1 MALSSRLAL
10 WEQKIKE
17 EDKPPPPPVPP
28 PPLSVVPGGFIK
40 QLVRETEKEAKKKEP
55 EIKEE
60 KPPSKLSDNLVL
72 PFLLPAK
79 ENTLPEAEMA
89 SQAALLVNGLHGE
102 TEGKGRPAA
111 NARKPSRRLMSPEP
125 GGTVSHSATN
135 GIAQKQELGPH
146 KQEKEVAI
154 ETKPEDS
161 RSRSRHEDPLAGKT
175 EKREEEE
182 RGEES
187 EENERER
194 NCVKNATEEQVEVER
209 DGTAEGRL
217 ESEQKDMWYEAGK
230 VWYVQKDGF
239 SLATELKPDE
249 GTPDLP
255 EGTARIRLDSDGTV
269 VEVEEEKIERTN
281 PPGLELAEDLSQLVS
296 VNESS
301 VLHTLQSRYQAQLHH
316 TLAGRNLL
324 SVRPDAAAGKTGR
337 GKKTGAVPPLI
348 QTLAQRAYRSMV
360 MERRDQTIVP
370 LGRSGAG
377 KTTSCHSVLEQLV
390 SKAGSVDSTVTV
402 EKIQAIFTV
411 LQSFGSVTTQH
422 SSGSTRFS
430 MVLAL
435 DFSHAGKVAAAHLQT
450 MLLERTRVCQHPED
464 ESSFNVFAQMLAGLS
479 TDLRTELHLHQMS
492 ESSSFGILPP
502 TKTEEKQKAS
512 VAFGRLVAAMETLGF
527 TANEQR
533 AIWHVLAGIY
543 HLGAAGVC
551 KVGRKQFL
559 RFQCAQN
566 AASVLGCEGE
576 ELSTGVFKHHLKH
589 ILQQATRG
597 AASRHSTERGDST
610 DGTQRES
617 PKLSGA
623 ECVEGMAVGLYE
635 ELFTMVVSLIN
646 RSVSSKQLSLASIMV
661 VDTPGFLNPRHGN
674 KERAGTFE
682 ELCHNYV
689 HERLQA
695 FYHEGTFSTPLQR
708 YRQENVPVQ
717 FEEPES
723 SPAKVVSVIDQTSLQ
738 VKGPVAGQGDEPRGL
753 LWVLDEEVLTPGS
766 SEAVVLERLCN
777 YYQRQPSDDETP
789 SAVRQCEQPLQ
800 CEISHQLGRDPVRY
814 DLSGWFSRAKPNLSA
829 LNAGQILQESSLPM
843 VRSLFAPRS
852 KVMPVCRSVGGL
864 EGSSQQVMQRTG
876 CVRKT
881 FSSGL
886 ASVRRRSPC
895 ALVKLQADALINL
908 IKRSRTLYLHCLL
921 PRLELDGVDWKGP
934 PVLEVAV
941 MRTQL
946 HTVQLLQAVQLYRTG
961 YPDHMALSDF
971 RHRFQALAPPIM
983 KKYGSVF
990 MRTDERKAVQELL
1003 TELDLDKKS
1012 FAVGLSQVFLKHGVL
1027 SSLELQREKL
1037 VTHILVLLQAA
1048 SRGHLSRQHYRRMK
1062 VQELAVRCI
1071 QKNLRKLAGVRD
1083 WSWWRLLCGVRP
1095 LLDINIDDHK
1105 FRAKEDEITELRRRL
1120 EKSERDRNELRQ
1132 SADALETKV
1141 TDLSSELSD
1150 ERFKGEAVCQVL
1162 DSERAERLRL
1172 NWEVKELQS
1181 KYDVARKSLESVE
1194 RKLEEAMQQ
1203 LQTYELERGIT
1214 PGTGDEWQLRYDC
1227 AQTEMEFLR
1236 KRLRQMEEKMESE
1249 LQDRKELEL
1258 KLTDLQGKYDET
1270 KRSALQLKR
1279 KCRRVTFDLQ
1289 DTRVQMERQQ
1299 GQNHDLEKKQ
1309 RRFDTELARA
1319 LGEASLE
1326 RDLRE
1331 KVSQENNSIRSEIF
1345 KLQRSIQEG
1354 QSELALLH
1362 QQKEELD
1369 TQLQDLAT
1377 PQTLHPDSA
1386 ATLKKQLRELEA
1398 RVKELTAELTK
1409 QADTIQQHEQ
1419 TRLRFEMEMERM
1431 KQIHQKELEDKEEEL
1446 EDVQK
1451 SSQRRLRQLEMQLE
1465 QEYEEKQLVLH
1476 EKLDLEGLI
1485 ATLCEQIGHR
1495 DFDVEKRLRRDLRRT
1510 HTLLAD
1516 AQLILGTLEDPVSNG
1531 ISKEEAERLQ
1541 SQLAESETRYVQ
1553 AEKMHKTLMMELDSA
1568 QLELENIC
1576 RNKSLVDEQLFQ
1588 LQHEKADLLKR
1599 IEEDQEDLN
1608 ELMKKHK
1615 ALIAQ
1620 SSSDI
1625 SQIRE
1630 LQAELE
1636 EAKKERQSLQEKL
1649 QASLSR
1655 VSFMEGS
1662 MVERSIV
1669 SRQEALIRDLENK
1682 LEFQSG
1688 QIKRFEVL
1696 VLRLRDS
1703 VVRMGEELEHAAE
1716 TEAREKEH
1724 AQYYQQ
1730 RLQEMRVEMEDLAR
1744 SELESS
1750 RRRVELE
1757 MRVEELSAVRQT
1769 LQADLETS
1777 IKRIA
1782 DLQTALEEESSDESD
1797 SESVQTAVDSFG
1809 RKRDLDSQ
1817 STVGSMVSA
1826 DPEEGIRSWL
1836 GVPRGPGSPYG
1847 SSAAGSVA
1855 RQPASDTMSMYSV
1868 RSLPRDSE
1876 GSRPGSS
1883 LSVLSLRRRELGQDQ
1898 DSQSQSSVGEGARRR
1913 VTSPLAESTSSTGST
1928 ETEERERAP
1937 SSLALSEFLEELRRK
1952 RGSERA
1958 DHGSGV
1964 GREGGGTLPIYQ
1976 TTGASV
1982 LRRRGSSMHEQE
1994 DVKSVGSEMSFRP
2007 TFFRHTSEPQDASQT
2022 AASSALSPRMA
2033 RSASLRSLPEST
2045 GDRRM
2050 TRFSS
2055 CEALSPSPGTPR
2067 RTLPILEAAAEEAE
2081 SSWPLSRVL
2090 KPIRKRLGLSI
2101 AVEEDGE
2108 EVQLGKEP
2116 LVFRNRR
2123 LSNLTDEDK
2132 TVESKGDD
2140 MEPEIL
2146 PAIRRAQST
2155 SSLARNGV
2163 EHKEGRRTLSVHFG
2177 ELPSPK
2183 TVAHRGGSDSESDSE
2198 GSTVSLHSIESAGAR
2213 RARPSRAQGELGE
2226 EEMQQQEA
2234 EGHERDV
2241 SSVMRKYLC
2250 KKDS

>member
-17 EDKPPPPPVPP
+17 EDKAPPPPVPP

-72 PFLLPAK
+72 PFLLPEE
-79 ENTLPEAEMA
+79 ENTPPEAEMA

-111 NARKPSRRLMSPEP
+111 VARKPSRRLMSPEP
-125 GGTVSHSATN
+125 GGKVSHSATN
-135 GIAQKQELGPH
+135 GVAQQQELGPH
-146 KQEKEVAI
+146 KQEEEVAT
-154 ETKPEDS
+154 ETKPENSHS
-161 RSRSRHEDPLAGKT
+161 RSRREDPSAGKT

-182 RGEES
+182 RVEES
-187 EENERER
+187 EEKERER
-194 NCVKNATEEQVEVER
+194 DHVKNAAEEQVGEER
-209 DGTAEGRL
+209 DGAAEGRL
-217 ESEQKDMWYEAGK
+217 ESEQKDVWYEAGK

-269 VEVEEEKIERTN
+269 VEVEEDKIERTN
-281 PPGLELAEDLSQLVS
+281 PPSLELAEDLSQLVS

-324 SVRPDAAAGKTGR
+324 SVRPDAAAGKAGR
-337 GKKTGAVPPLI
+337 GKKTGTVPPLI
-348 QTLAQRAYRSMV
+348 QSMAQRAYWSMV
-360 MERRDQTIVP
+360 TERRDQTIVP

-377 KTTSCHSVLEQLV
+377 KTTSCQAVLEQLV
-390 SKAGSVDSTVTV
+390 SKAGCVDSTVTV

-411 LQSFGSVTTQH
+411 LQSVGSVTTQH
-422 SSGSTRFS
+422 NSGSTHFS
-430 MVLAL
+430 MVLSL

-492 ESSSFGILPP
+492 DSSSFGILPP
-502 TKTEEKQKAS
+502 TKPEEKQKAS

-576 ELSTGVFKHHLKH
+576 ELSTAVFKHHLKH

-597 AASRHSTERGDST
+597 AASRHSTESGDGA
-610 DGTQRES
+610 DG
-617 PKLSGA
+617 PKLSGV

-689 HERLQA
+689 QERLQA
-695 FYHEGTFSTPLQR
+695 FCHEGTFSTPLQR

-777 YYQRQPSDDETP
+777 YYQSQPSDDEM
-789 SAVRQCEQPLQ
+789 RRCEQPLQ

-852 KVMPVCRSVGGL
+852 KVMSVCRSVGGL
-864 EGSSQQVMQRTG
+864 EGSSQQAMQRTG

-886 ASVRRRSPC
+886 ASVRRRSQC

-908 IKRSRTLYLHCLL
+908 IKRSRAVYLHCLL
-921 PRLELDGVDWKGP
+921 PCSELDGVDWKGP

-946 HTVQLLQAVQLYRTG
+946 HAAQLLQAVQLYRTG

-990 MRTDERKAVQELL
+990 IKTDERKSLFLLCSSHPALFLAVPVPLL
-1003 TELDLDKKS
+1003 
-1012 FAVGLSQVFLKHGVL
+1012 QVFLKRGVL
-1027 SSLELQREKL
+1027 STLEQQREKL

-1048 SRGHLSRQHYRRMK
+1048 SRGHLARQHYRRMK
-1062 VQELAVRCI
+1062 VQELALRCI
-1071 QKNLRKLAGVRD
+1071 QKNLRKLAGVRG

-1095 LLDINIDDHK
+1095 LLDINIEDHK
-1105 FRAKEDEITELRRRL
+1105 FRAKEDEITALRRRL

-1172 NWEVKELQS
+1172 NREVNFLQS

-1194 RKLEEAMQQ
+1194 RKLEEAVQQ

-1214 PGTGDEWQLRYDC
+1214 TGSGDEWQLRYDC

-1236 KRLRQMEEKMESE
+1236 KRLRQMEERMESE

-1258 KLTDLQGKYDET
+1258 KLTDLQGKLDET

-1289 DTRVQMERQQ
+1289 DTRVLMESQQ
-1299 GQNHDLEKKQ
+1299 GRNHDLEKKQ
-1309 RRFDTELARA
+1309 RRFDTELAQA

-1326 RDLRE
+1326 RDIRE
-1331 KVSQENNSIRSEIF
+1331 KVSLENNSIRSEIF

-1354 QSELALLH
+1354 QSELALLQ

-1369 TQLQDLAT
+1369 TQLQDLST

-1398 RVKELTAELTK
+1398 RVKELTAELTE
-1409 QADTIQQHEQ
+1409 QAATIQQHEQ
-1419 TRLRFEMEMERM
+1419 MRLRFEMEMERM

-1465 QEYEEKQLVLH
+1465 QEYEEKQMVLH

-1531 ISKEEAERLQ
+1531 ISKEEAEKLQ
-1541 SQLAESETRYVQ
+1541 SQLAESESRYVQ

-1576 RNKSLVDEQLFQ
+1576 RNKSLVDEQLYQ
-1588 LQHEKADLLKR
+1588 LQHEKTDLLKR

-1636 EAKKERQSLQEKL
+1636 EAKKERQNLQEKL

-1682 LEFQSG
+1682 LEFQSD
-1688 QIKRFEVL
+1688 QIRRFEVL
-1696 VLRLRDS
+1696 VLRLRDN

-1757 MRVEELSAVRQT
+1757 MRLEELSAIRQT

-1782 DLQTALEEESSDESD
+1782 DLQAALEEESSDESD

-1809 RKRDLDSQ
+1809 RKRDLDSL
-1817 STVGSMVSA
+1817 STVGSVVSVV
-1826 DPEEGIRSWL
+1826 PGEGIRSWP

-1847 SSAAGSVA
+1847 SSTAGSVA
-1855 RQPASDTMSMYSV
+1855 RQSVSETMSTYSI
-1868 RSLPRDSE
+1868 RSLPRDTE

-1883 LSVLSLRRRELGQDQ
+1883 LSLRRRELGQD
-1898 DSQSQSSVGEGARRR
+1898 SQSRSSFGEGARHR
-1913 VTSPLAESTSSTGST
+1913 VTSPLAESTGSTGSA

-1958 DHGSGV
+1958 EQGSGV

-1982 LRRRGSSMHEQE
+1982 LRRRASSMLEQE
-1994 DVKSVGSEMSFRP
+1994 DVTSVGSEASFRP
-2007 TFFRHTSEPQDASQT
+2007 TILKHTSEPHDASQA
-2022 AASSALSPRMA
+2022 AASSALSPRMT

-2055 CEALSPSPGTPR
+2055 CEALSPSPSTPR
-2067 RTLPILEAAAEEAE
+2067 RTLLILDAATEEE
-2081 SSWPLSRVL
+2081 ELSRPLSRVPP
-2090 KPIRKRLGLSI
+2090 PIRKRLGLSI
-2101 AVEEDGE
+2101 AEEENGE

-2132 TVESKGDD
+2132 TVESKGDG

-2155 SSLARNGV
+2155 SSLAQNGA
-2163 EHKEGRRTLSVHFG
+2163 ERREVRRPLSVHFG
-2177 ELPSPK
+2177 ELPSTK
-2183 TVAHRGGSDSESDSE
+2183 TTAHRGGSDSDSE
-2198 GSTVSLHSIESAGAR
+2198 GSTVSLRRVESAGASQGARRVHPR
-2213 RARPSRAQGELGE
+2213 RALGELGE

-2234 EGHERDV
+2234 EANTV
-2241 SSVMRKYLC
+2241 SMEPDTDLPRAEDESTPPCGNRQ
-2250 KKDS
+2250 